1 MENSHNEIGDRQEVF
16 LYVFILFSGFLVLLA
31 SVLPFEVRALEA
43 ESEAAE
49 ITASSASGV
58 NLTRLVRQIAMVLPF
73 GDDRGKVGLEEG
85 SYWVLHSTRNE
96 KQALAVV
103 KDCERQG
110 FNVVHLKISM
120 NGSAFYRVILA
131 DVVDSDS
138 EIIDRREFQLPEPYK
153 DTAWITNLRQPFV
166 VIP

>member
-1 MENSHNEIGDRQEVF
+1 MDNSESHIGDRQEVF
-16 LYVFILFSGFLVLLA
+16 MYVFILFSGFLILLA
-31 SVLPFEVRALEA
+31 SVMPFEVRPLQA
-43 ESEAAE
+43 ESDVAE

-73 GDDRGKVGLEEG
+73 GGDNGKVGLEEG

-96 KQALAVV
+96 RQAMAVV
-103 KDCERQG
+103 KDCEQQG
-110 FNVVHLKISM
+110 FEVVHLEISM
-120 NGSAFYRVILA
+120 NGSSFFRVLLS
-131 DVVDSDS
+131 DVVDSES
-138 EIIDRREFQLPEPYK
+138 EIIDRKSFQLPEPYG